1 MKRVIK
7 PLIFALFIM
16 TVAVGLSWAKEGPES
31 TPVIEFDQ
39 ATYNF
44 KQVSQ
49 GAVVKHDF
57 RVFNRG
63 KALLEIKKVKPG

>member
-1 MKRVIK
+1 MKRVMK
-7 PLIFALFIM
+7 SLIYVLFSM
-16 TVAVGLSWAKEGPES
+16 TVAVGFLWAKEGPES

-39 ATYNF
+39 ATYDF

-63 KALLEIKKVKPG
+63 KAPLEIKKVKPG